1 MTEGLLNWLSTK
13 KWTGI
18 KKLSEEEYKQI
29 KQARAEAKAVQLEN
43 LPSKNE
49 NSDNR
54 SCTTS
59 SFVKQRGN
67 A

>member
-29 KQARAEAKAVQLEN
+29 KQARAETKAVQLEN

-54 SCTTS
+54 S
-59 SFVKQRGN
+59 
-67 A
+67 